1 MAKAEPISGLHAD
14 ASTRDNALIIA
25 RAKIVE
31 LYSWNE
37 YVDRPY
43 AVRELHDLRISAKRL
58 RYILE
63 IFEDVL
69 PEECKNARQEIVQL
83 QEELGLLHDSDVMV
97 ALLRICL
104 ASQEEAIDE
113 EVLQEEQKKQKKQP
127 KSFLPPD
134 LVPILLDPDLAPNV
148 EQRYGLEQL
157 LRRSEQERQ
166 DRYQTFYQH
175 WQRLKEQ
182 KFRQRLFAMLDQ

>member
-1 MAKAEPISGLHAD
+1 MAKAEPISGLNAG

-25 RAKIVE
+25 RAKIIE

-43 AVRELHDLRISAKRL
+43 AVRELHNMRISAKRL
-58 RYILE
+58 RYTLE

-69 PEECKNARQEIVQL
+69 PDECNIARQEIVQL

-113 EVLQEEQKKQKKQP
+113 EALQEEQKKQP

-134 LVPILLDPDLAPNV
+134 LVPILLDPDLAPNS

-175 WQRLKEQ
+175 WQHLKEQ
-182 KFRQRLFAMLDQ
+182 KFRQRLFAILDS